1 MFGGHKILVFL
12 HVCPPVW
19 LLANIQVSPLFS
31 VVCNHV
37 PLSLLTRGHG
47 YVVSPVS
54 RLLGSTRKQKRGVP
68 DKLQAQHRSHHF
80 QLNSPHYSSSQH
92 LSSSLIPLLTSG
104 YLTAKTNC
112 LTEGI
117 HNSSYTLWI
126 YKSPVLPCKYGKS
139 MLTVWCQYR
148 FLLAGKKERLFQL
161 LHVYYIYINV
171 VLSHFCSQHMLNTCA
186 FWG

>member
-1 MFGGHKILVFL
+1 MVTLSVLFPGCLAARESKREVFL
-12 HVCPPVW
+12 TNYRPSIGVITFNSTHLIIPLPSISLPP
-19 LLANIQVSPLFS
+19 
-31 VVCNHV
+31 
-37 PLSLLTRGHG
+37 
-47 YVVSPVS
+47 
-54 RLLGSTRKQKRGVP
+54 
-68 DKLQAQHRSHHF
+68 
-80 QLNSPHYSSSQH
+80 
-92 LSSSLIPLLTSG
+92 LIPPLTSG

-148 FLLAGKKERLFQL
+148 FLLAGKKEKLFQL
-161 LHVYYIYINV
+161 LHEYYIYINV